1 MNPLIQIKM
10 IIVFEG
16 GDQAGKKTQSSLL
29 TKKLKSLKIK
39 TELFS
44 FPDYTTPIGKEIN
57 KYLHGKR
64 SFSPQTIH
72 CLLAANRWEKVEK
85 IKMAQEKNSVVIMNR
100 YAESNLV
107 YGLVN
112 GLKLSWLENL
122 DAGLPKSDL
131 VIVLDVPQNE
141 SFKRKKTNRDK
152 FEKNKIF
159 SQTISKTYRKMAKKK
174 RWKIVDAT
182 NSINEVHQDIMQI
195 FSRKI
200 GI

>member
-182 NSINEVHQDIMQI
+182 NSKNEVHQDIMQI

>member
-159 SQTISKTYRKMAKKK
+159 SQTISKIYRKMAKKK

-200 GI
+200 GK

>member
-1 MNPLIQIKM
+1 M

-29 TKKLKSLKIK
+29 SKKLKSLKIK
-39 TELFS
+39 TKLFS
-44 FPDYTTPIGKEIN
+44 FPDYTTQIGKEIN

-85 IKMAQEKNSVVIMNR
+85 IKMAQEKNSIVIMNR

>member
-1 MNPLIQIKM
+1 MNSLIQIKM

-16 GDQAGKKTQSSLL
+16 GDQAGKKTQSTLL

-39 TELFS
+39 TKLFS

-100 YAESNLV
+100 YTESNLV

-159 SQTISKTYRKMAKKK
+159 SQTISKIYRKMAKKK